1 MDINQLYEIYL
12 KNPNVCTDTRKISDN
27 CLFFALK
34 GDRFNGN
41 EYALKALELGASF
54 AIVDDRTLITDS
66 RLIFV
71 NDVLTTLQE
80 LARYHRLQLNIPVL
94 GITGSNGKTTTK
106 ELSREVIKQKYKVK
120 ATIGNLN
127 NHIGVPLTILDT
139 SSDIE
144 FLIVEMGANHQGEID
159 LLCKIALPD
168 YVMIT
173 NIGKAHLE
181 GFGGFEGVKLG
192 KSEMYKFANNFDKK
206 IFLNK
211 DDSVLTSLIPSD
223 SEIISYSGSQML
235 SIISEE
241 PFLKLRYND
250 QEIETNLYGSYNLS
264 NIAFAIKL
272 GEYFS
277 VDQDMIVKGIADY
290 RPDNNRSQ
298 LEIINGNTVIKD
310 AYNANPNSMKL
321 SLESFAKVNASS
333 KLVVLGDMLELGEF
347 SQTEHKEI
355 LTLVESL
362 GIKEAI
368 YVGENFYKEK
378 EGFNGAFYK
387 KIEDAR
393 EYFKIKGYQNYYILL
408 KGSRGISVESILS

>member
-54 AIVDDRTLITDS
+54 AIVDDKNLKTDS

-250 QEIETNLYGSYNLS
+250 KEIATNLYGSYNLS

>member
-12 KNPNVCTDTRKISDN
+12 KSPNVCTDTRKISDS

-54 AIVDDRTLITDS
+54 AIVDDKTIKNDS

-71 NDVLTTLQE
+71 NDVLATLQE

-250 QEIETNLYGSYNLS
+250 QEIATNLYGSYNLS

-393 EYFKIKGYQNYYILL
+393 EFFKIKGYQNYYILL

>member
-1 MDINQLYEIYL
+1 MYINQLYEIYL

-54 AIVDDRTLITDS
+54 AIVDDRTLKNDS

-250 QEIETNLYGSYNLS
+250 QEIATNLYGSYNLS

-393 EYFKIKGYQNYYILL
+393 EFFKIKGYQNYYILL

>member
-250 QEIETNLYGSYNLS
+250 QEIATNLYGSYNLT

>member
-1 MDINQLYEIYL
+1 MDIKQLYDIFL

-71 NDVLTTLQE
+71 KDVLTTLQE

-192 KSEMYKFANNFDKK
+192 KSEIYKFANNFDKK

-211 DDSVLTSLIPSD
+211 DDVVLTSLIPTGT
-223 SEIISYSGSQML
+223 ETILYSGSQML

-241 PFLKLRYND
+241 PFLKLRYKD
-250 QEIETNLYGSYNLS
+250 KEISTNLYGSYNLS

-277 VDQDMIVKGIADY
+277 VDQDKIVKGIADY

-298 LEIINGNTVIKD
+298 LENLNGNTIIMD

-347 SQTEHKEI
+347 TQAEHKEI
-355 LTLVESL
+355 LALVESL
-362 GIKEAI
+362 GIKDAI

-387 KIEDAR
+387 KIEDAK
-393 EYFKIKGYQNYYILL
+393 EYFKLKGYQNYYILL

>member
-54 AIVDDRTLITDS
+54 AIVDDKTIKNDS

-71 NDVLTTLQE
+71 NDVLATLQE
-80 LARYHRLQLNIPVL
+80 LASYHRLQLNIPVL

-106 ELSREVIKQKYKVK
+106 ELSREVIKQKFKVK

-250 QEIETNLYGSYNLS
+250 KEIATNLYGSYNLS

>member
-54 AIVDDRTLITDS
+54 AIVDDKTIKNDS

-250 QEIETNLYGSYNLS
+250 KEIATNLYGSYNLS

>member
-54 AIVDDRTLITDS
+54 AIVDDKNLKTDS

-250 QEIETNLYGSYNLS
+250 QEIATNLYGSYNLS

-355 LTLVESL
+355 LTLVERL

-378 EGFNGAFYK
+378 EGFNGEFYK

>member
-1 MDINQLYEIYL
+1 MDIKQLYDIFL
-12 KNPNVCTDTRKISDN
+12 NNPNVCTDTRKISDN

-41 EYALKALELGASF
+41 EYAIKALELGASY
-54 AIVDDRTLITDS
+54 AIVDDRTIITDS

-181 GFGGFEGVKLG
+181 GFGGYEGVKLG

-211 DDSVLTSLIPSD
+211 DDSVLTGLIPPD
-223 SEIISYSGSQML
+223 SEIISYSGNQML

-241 PFLKLRYND
+241 PFLKLRYSD
-250 QEIETNLYGSYNLS
+250 KEIATNLYGSYNLS

-298 LEIINGNTVIKD
+298 LEIINGNTIIKD

-347 SQTEHKEI
+347 TQSEHKEI
-355 LTLVESL
+355 LTLVENL

-387 KIEDAR
+387 KIDDAR
-393 EYFKIKGYQNYYILL
+393 EYFKMKGYQNYYILL

>member
-211 DDSVLTSLIPSD
+211 DDSILTSLIPSD

-250 QEIETNLYGSYNLS
+250 QEIATNLYGSYNLS

-393 EYFKIKGYQNYYILL
+393 EFFKIKGYQNYYILL

>member
-1 MDINQLYEIYL
+1 M
-12 KNPNVCTDTRKISDN
+12 
-27 CLFFALK
+27 
-34 GDRFNGN
+34 
-41 EYALKALELGASF
+41 
-54 AIVDDRTLITDS
+54 
-66 RLIFV
+66 
-71 NDVLTTLQE
+71 
-80 LARYHRLQLNIPVL
+80 
-94 GITGSNGKTTTK
+94 
-106 ELSREVIKQKYKVK
+106 
-120 ATIGNLN
+120 
-127 NHIGVPLTILDT
+127 PLTILDT

-250 QEIETNLYGSYNLS
+250 KEIATNLYGSYNLS

-393 EYFKIKGYQNYYILL
+393 EFFKIKGYQNYYILL

>member
-12 KNPNVCTDTRKISDN
+12 KSPNVCTDTRKISDN

-41 EYALKALELGASF
+41 EYALKALELGASI
-54 AIVDDRTLITDS
+54 AIVDDKTIKNDS

-250 QEIETNLYGSYNLS
+250 KEIATNLYGSYNLS

-277 VDQDMIVKGIADY
+277 VDQDMIVKGIAGY
-290 RPDNNRSQ
+290 RPENNRSQ

-321 SLESFAKVNASS
+321 SLESFAKVNTSS

-347 SQTEHKEI
+347 TQAEHKEI

>member
-41 EYALKALELGASF
+41 EYALKAIELGASF
-54 AIVDDRTLITDS
+54 AIVDDRTIKNDS

-71 NDVLTTLQE
+71 NDVLTTLQK
-80 LARYHRLQLNIPVL
+80 LAKYHRLQLNIPVL

-106 ELSREVIKQKYKVK
+106 ELSREVIKQKFKVK

>member
-12 KNPNVCTDTRKISDN
+12 KNPIVCTDTRKISDN

-54 AIVDDRTLITDS
+54 AIVDDKTLKTDS

-250 QEIETNLYGSYNLS
+250 KEIATNLYGSYNLS

-393 EYFKIKGYQNYYILL
+393 EFFKIKGYQNYYILL

>member
-1 MDINQLYEIYL
+1 MDIKQLYDIFL
-12 KNPNVCTDTRKISDN
+12 NNPNVCTDTRKISDN

-41 EYALKALELGASF
+41 EYAIKALELGASY
-54 AIVDDRTLITDS
+54 AIVDDRTIITDS

-211 DDSVLTSLIPSD
+211 DDSVLTGLIPPD

-250 QEIETNLYGSYNLS
+250 KEIATNLYGSYNLS

-298 LEIINGNTVIKD
+298 LEIINGNTIIKD

-347 SQTEHKEI
+347 TQSEHKEI
-355 LTLVESL
+355 LTLVENL

-393 EYFKIKGYQNYYILL
+393 EYFKMKGYQNYYILL

>member
-1 MDINQLYEIYL
+1 MDIKQLYDIFL

-71 NDVLTTLQE
+71 KDVLTTLQE

-211 DDSVLTSLIPSD
+211 DDVVLTSLIPTGT
-223 SEIISYSGSQML
+223 ETILYSGSQML

-241 PFLKLRYND
+241 PFLKLRYKD
-250 QEIETNLYGSYNLS
+250 KEISTNLYGSYNLS

-277 VDQDMIVKGIADY
+277 VDQDKIVKGIADY

-298 LEIINGNTVIKD
+298 LENLNGNTIIMD

-347 SQTEHKEI
+347 TQAEHKEI
-355 LTLVESL
+355 LALVESL
-362 GIKEAI
+362 GIKDAI

-387 KIEDAR
+387 KIEDAK
-393 EYFKIKGYQNYYILL
+393 EYFKLKGYQNYFILL

>member
-250 QEIETNLYGSYNLS
+250 KEIATNLYGSYNLS

-277 VDQDMIVKGIADY
+277 VDQDMIVKGIAGY

>member
-41 EYALKALELGASF
+41 EYALKAIELGASF

-393 EYFKIKGYQNYYILL
+393 EFFKIKGYQNYYILL

>member
-250 QEIETNLYGSYNLS
+250 KEIATNLYGSYNLS

-298 LEIINGNTVIKD
+298 LVIINGNTVIKD

>member
-71 NDVLTTLQE
+71 KDVLTTLQE

-250 QEIETNLYGSYNLS
+250 KEIATNLYGSYNLS

>member
-54 AIVDDRTLITDS
+54 AIVDDKTIKNDS

-206 IFLNK
+206 IFANK

-250 QEIETNLYGSYNLS
+250 QEIATNLYGSYNLS

>member
-54 AIVDDRTLITDS
+54 AIVDDKTIRNDS

-211 DDSVLTSLIPSD
+211 DDSVLTGLIPSD

-241 PFLKLRYND
+241 PFLKLRYNN

-277 VDQDMIVKGIADY
+277 VDQDMIVKGIAGY

-298 LEIINGNTVIKD
+298 LEKINGNTVIKD

-321 SLESFAKVNASS
+321 SLESFAKVNASL

>member
-250 QEIETNLYGSYNLS
+250 KEIATNLYGSYNLS

>member
-54 AIVDDRTLITDS
+54 AIVDERTLITDS

-250 QEIETNLYGSYNLS
+250 KEIATNLYGSYNLS

-393 EYFKIKGYQNYYILL
+393 EFFKIKGYQNYYILL

>member
-1 MDINQLYEIYL
+1 MDINQLYDIYL
-12 KNPNVCTDTRKISDN
+12 KSPNVCTDTRKISDN

-54 AIVDDRTLITDS
+54 AIVDDKTIKNDS

-223 SEIISYSGSQML
+223 SEVISYSGSQML

-250 QEIETNLYGSYNLS
+250 QEIATNLYGSYNLS

-393 EYFKIKGYQNYYILL
+393 KYFKIKGYQNYYILL

>member
-41 EYALKALELGASF
+41 EYALKAIELGASF
-54 AIVDDRTLITDS
+54 AIVDDKTIKNDS

-250 QEIETNLYGSYNLS
+250 KEIATNLYGSYNLS

-321 SLESFAKVNASS
+321 SLESFAKLNASS

-362 GIKEAI
+362 GIKDAI

-393 EYFKIKGYQNYYILL
+393 EFFKIKGYQNYYILL